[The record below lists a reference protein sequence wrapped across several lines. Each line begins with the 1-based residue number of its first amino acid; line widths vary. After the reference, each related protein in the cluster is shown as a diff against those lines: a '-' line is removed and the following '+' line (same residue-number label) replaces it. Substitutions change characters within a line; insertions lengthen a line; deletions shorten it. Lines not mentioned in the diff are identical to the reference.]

1 MTGNPFTSDA
11 GERGDA
17 ELVRSIQDGSHDA
30 LEALIRRHQGWIY
43 NLARRMVYYGDEAQ
57 DATQEILI
65 KVITKISTFDGRS
78 SVRTWL
84 YRIVVNHVLNMKR
97 ARGEAA
103 EWTFEKYANVLAAVP
118 DEDLPDQRTMP
129 VDVQLLVDEARMS
142 CTAGVLLCLDREQ
155 RLVFILGEVFGVP
168 DTVGGELLDTTRE
181 NFRQKLSRA
190 RKDLYNFLQNK
201 CGLVNTANPCRCAK
215 KTRTF
220 MRFGFVDP
228 HNLLFAQSH
237 VTRMKDL
244 AGQTYEQLDALDA
257 SYAALQREHPFHD
270 SPDFIASVR
279 TLIAQPGW
287 QSILKGPL
295 P

>member
-1 MTGNPFTSDA
+1 MAANPFTSDA
-11 GERGDA
+11 GDREDG
-17 ELVRSIQDGSHDA
+17 ELIRSIQAGSQDA

-43 NLARRMVYYGDEAQ
+43 NLARRMVYYGNEAE
-57 DATQEILI
+57 DVTQEILI

-84 YRIVVNHVLNMKR
+84 YRIVVNHILNMKR
-97 ARGEAA
+97 ARGELA
-103 EWTFEKYANVLAAVP
+103 EWTFERYANELARTP
-118 DEDLPDQRTMP
+118 DEDLPDQRSMP

-190 RKDLYNFLQNK
+190 RRDLYSFLQNK

-228 HNLLFAQSH
+228 NNLLFAQSH

-279 TLIAQPGW
+279 ALIAQPDL
-287 QSILKGPL
+287 QSILKGPK